1 MKKIL
6 FAIYNLEKSIW
17 GEEINPNKYLATAT
31 ILFATC
37 LGAYL
42 AGGEYLND
50 LLNWHINTPTLTASL
65 SMLTVLIGY
74 NVTESIIATESPK
87 VATWRALM
95 MSGLVIAGFVVGIVV
110 SVVILFVI
118 TAIITI
124 FFLLTVLKVMLGV
137 GDSDNRKFKLDNGDE
152 VTEYSGLFG
161 DKTYVG
167 TLGKTY
173 STDDGG
179 KTFSED

>member
-1 MKKIL
+1 
-6 FAIYNLEKSIW
+6 
-17 GEEINPNKYLATAT
+17 
-31 ILFATC
+31 
-37 LGAYL
+37 
-42 AGGEYLND
+42 
-50 LLNWHINTPTLTASL
+50 
-65 SMLTVLIGY
+65 
-74 NVTESIIATESPK
+74 
-87 VATWRALM
+87 M

-110 SVVILFVI
+110 SVVILFII

-124 FFLLTVLKVMLGV
+124 FLLLTVLKVMLGV

>member
-50 LLNWHINTPTLTASL
+50 LLNWYINTPTLTASL

-74 NVTESIIATESPK
+74 NVTESIIATSTAK
-87 VATWRALM
+87 VAVLRALM
-95 MSGLVIAGFVVGIVV
+95 MTGFVILAFIVGAVASFI
-110 SVVILFVI
+110 ILL
-118 TAIITI
+118 IITI
-124 FFLLTVLKVMLGV
+124 IVVVFLVITFIKILLNEMTGTKMNGKKFILSDGTIIKKRTPSGDLIDETGGRWKDLGDGHV
-137 GDSDNRKFKLDNGDE
+137 EKL
-152 VTEYSGLFG
+152 
-161 DKTYVG
+161 
-167 TLGKTY
+167 
-173 STDDGG
+173 
-179 KTFSED
+179 

>member
-42 AGGEYLND
+42 AGGEDLND
-50 LLNWHINTPTLTASL
+50 VLNWHINTPTLTASL

-74 NVTESIIATESPK
+74 NVTESIIATSTAK
-87 VATWRALM
+87 VAVLRALM
-95 MSGLVIAGFVVGIVV
+95 MTGFVILAFIVGAVASFI
-110 SVVILFVI
+110 ILL
-118 TAIITI
+118 IITI
-124 FFLLTVLKVMLGV
+124 IVVVFLVITFIKILLNEMTGTKMNGKKFILSDGTIIKKRTPSGDLIDETGGRWKDLGDGHV
-137 GDSDNRKFKLDNGDE
+137 EKL
-152 VTEYSGLFG
+152 
-161 DKTYVG
+161 
-167 TLGKTY
+167 
-173 STDDGG
+173 
-179 KTFSED
+179 